1 MTQMNFFKIR
11 IILFTIFLLSLSMA
25 EYGGGYAGAAFRYST
40 NARHLSLG
48 GAMVAEPNWGFHQFG
63 NPALITNVKN
73 IEFSTSFMALS
84 LDRSI
89 QVFSVS
95 GQLPPDAAIGLSLFR
110 AAVDNIGGRDFSGN
124 DIGNF
129 STSDMMA
136 MITFSRKISPSISG
150 GLNLKVVFNDLDN
163 DLDGKGIAFDVGV
176 AYQPFEWLNIGA
188 KLANVTGQTTWK
200 YDGGATDSEDLLS
213 YMSLGSTISLIQ
225 DLKIMI
231 QSDTYMIP
239 DGGKE
244 TKIRFGGEY
253 DLNEKFK
260 LRAGLN
266 GNKFTAG
273 FGVLF
278 KSEKHLGIQLDYA
291 IDPGYENEGISHIF
305 SLSTRI

>member
-1 MTQMNFFKIR
+1 MIKMNFFKLR
-11 IILFTIFLLSLSMA
+11 LILFSIFLLSLSMA
-25 EYGGGYAGAAFRYST
+25 EFGGGYAGAAFRYST
-40 NARHLSLG
+40 NARHLSMG

-63 NPALITNVKN
+63 NPALITNVQN
-73 IEFSTSFMALS
+73 IEFSTSLMALS

-89 QVFSVS
+89 QVLSIS

-124 DIGNF
+124 DIGDF

-136 MITFSRKISPSISG
+136 MITFSRKISKSISG
-150 GLNLKVVFNDLDN
+150 GLNLKIVFNDLDN
-163 DLDGKGIAFDVGV
+163 DLDGKGIAFDVGGI
-176 AYQPFEWLNIGA
+176 YRPFEWIQFGA

-213 YMSLGSTISLIQ
+213 YMSFGSTLSVIQ

-231 QSDTYMIP
+231 QSDTYLIP
-239 DGGKE
+239 DGGEE

-253 DLNEKFK
+253 DLNEKFQ
-260 LRAGLN
+260 LRAGMN
-266 GNKFTAG
+266 GNKFNAG

-278 KSEKHLGIQLDYA
+278 KSDRHKGIQLDYA
-291 IDPGYENEGISHIF
+291 IDPGYENEGMSHIF